1 MIDFLILF
9 FILPFASAQEIP
21 DYDKPYAPI
30 FFDKPIYSWT
40 DKIEIKIVAP
50 SWNTDKDFIDSI
62 GNDEQNPIKI
72 STREYSLEQY
82 RLTETDVK
90 SGIFTGEIT
99 LTGFL
104 HDANGDGD
112 FDTNPRT
119 IGNGPTSGFLQVE
132 RDSAVTVS
140 FEFADGVVLSES
152 IPVSWNLGT
161 IKFTK
166 DIFLSD
172 DSVIIHVIDLDMN
185 LNPEALDQIE
195 IDIFSDSDVGGIKIT
210 AIETSESSGFFTAT
224 ISLSQTSASSGN
236 RLYVLPGD
244 KISAKY
250 DDYTLPK
257 PHSISDNLKIE
268 TTAIIDSS
276 VPAVERIQ
284 NSEITI
290 TDGFR
295 NTSHNLDVDNQLH
308 IIGTVSNMQNFNQNF
323 VYLFQIKNE
332 LNSVESISWVR
343 GQLTSDQTFDVSQ
356 SWTPNKIGE
365 YTIETFVWH
374 TLNDPTPLSL
384 VSTTKFTIG
393 SLSG

>member
-50 SWNTDKDFIDSI
+50 SWNTDKDLIDSI

-90 SGIFTGEIT
+90 SGIFTGEII

-295 NTSHNLDVDNQLH
+295 NTSHNLDVNSQLH

>member
-1 MIDFLILF
+1 LIDFLILF

-50 SWNTDKDFIDSI
+50 SWNTDKDLIDSI

-295 NTSHNLDVDNQLH
+295 NTSHNLDVNSQLH

>member
-1 MIDFLILF
+1 LIDFLILF

-40 DKIEIKIVAP
+40 DKIEIKIIAP
-50 SWNTDKDFIDSI
+50 SWNTDNDLIDSI

-82 RLTETDVK
+82 RLTETDVR
-90 SGIFTGEIT
+90 SGIFTGEII

-119 IGNGPTSGFLQVE
+119 IGNGPTSGFLEVE

-140 FEFADGVVLSES
+140 FEFADGVVLTES
-152 IPVSWNLGT
+152 VPVSWNFGT

-172 DSVIIHVIDLDMN
+172 DSVIIHIIDLDMN
-185 LNPEALDQIE
+185 LNPEALDQIK
-195 IDIFSDSDVGGIKIT
+195 IDIFSDSDVGGIKVN
-210 AIETSESSGFFTAT
+210 AIETSESSGSFVAT
-224 ISLSQTSASSGN
+224 LSLSQISSSSGN
-236 RLYVLPGD
+236 RLYALPGD
-244 KISAKY
+244 KIYAKY

-257 PHSISDNLKIE
+257 PRSISDNLKVE
-268 TTAIIDSS
+268 STALIDSS
-276 VPAVERIQ
+276 IPAVERIQ

-290 TDGFR
+290 TDGWR
-295 NTSHNLDVDNQLH
+295 NSSPNQGVNNQIH
-308 IIGTVSNMQNFNQNF
+308 IVGTISNMQNFNQDF

-332 LNSVESISWVR
+332 SNIVESLSWVQ

-356 SWTPNKIGE
+356 SWTPKKMGE
-365 YTIETFVWH
+365 YTVETFVWH
-374 TLNDPTPLSL
+374 ALNDPTPLSS
-384 VSTTKFTIG
+384 VSTTKVTIG
-393 SLSG
+393 ILLG

>member
-40 DKIEIKIVAP
+40 DKIEIKIIAP
-50 SWNTDKDFIDSI
+50 SWNTDKDLIDSI

-90 SGIFTGEIT
+90 SGIFTGEII

-119 IGNGPTSGFLQVE
+119 IGNGPTSGFLEVE

-140 FEFADGVVLSES
+140 FEFADGVVLTES
-152 IPVSWNLGT
+152 VPVSWNLGT

-172 DSVIIHVIDLDMN
+172 DSVIIHIIDLDMN

-195 IDIFSDSDVGGIKIT
+195 IDIFSDSDVGGIKVN
-210 AIETSESSGFFTAT
+210 AIETSESSGSFVAT
-224 ISLSQTSASSGN
+224 VSLSQISSSSGN
-236 RLYVLPGD
+236 RLYALPGD
-244 KISAKY
+244 KIYAKY

-257 PHSISDNLKIE
+257 PHSISDNLKVE
-268 TTAIIDSS
+268 STALIDSS
-276 VPAVERIQ
+276 IPAVERIQ

-290 TDGFR
+290 TDGWR
-295 NTSHNLDVDNQLH
+295 NSSPNQGVNNQLH
-308 IIGTVSNMQNFNQNF
+308 IVGTISNMQNFNQDF

-332 LNSVESISWVR
+332 SNIVESISWVR

-356 SWTPNKIGE
+356 SWTPKKMGE
-365 YTIETFVWH
+365 YTVETFVWH

-384 VSTTKFTIG
+384 VSTIKITIG
-393 SLSG
+393 TLLG

>member
-40 DKIEIKIVAP
+40 DKIEIKIIAP
-50 SWNTDKDFIDSI
+50 SWNTDKDLIDSI
-62 GNDEQNPIKI
+62 GNDEENPVKI
-72 STREYSLEQY
+72 STREYSLDQY
-82 RLTETDVK
+82 RLTETDVR
-90 SGIFTGEIT
+90 SGIFTGEII

-104 HDANGDGD
+104 HDVNGDGD

-119 IGNGPTSGFLQVE
+119 IGTGPTSGFLEVE

-140 FEFADGVVLSES
+140 FEFADGVVLTES
-152 IPVSWNLGT
+152 VPVSWNLGT

-172 DSVIIHVIDLDMN
+172 DSVIIHIIDLDMN

-195 IDIFSDSDVGGIKIT
+195 IDIFSDSDVGGIKVN
-210 AIETSESSGFFTAT
+210 AIETSESSGSFVAT
-224 ISLSQTSASSGN
+224 ISLSQTSSSSGN
-236 RLYVLPGD
+236 RLYALPED
-244 KISAKY
+244 KIYAKY

-257 PHSISDNLKIE
+257 PHSISDNLKVE
-268 TTAIIDSS
+268 STALIDSS
-276 VPAVERIQ
+276 ISAVERIQ

-290 TDGFR
+290 TDGWM
-295 NTSHNLDVDNQLH
+295 NSSPNQGVNNQLH
-308 IIGTVSNMQNFNQNF
+308 IVGTISNMQNFSQDF

-332 LNSVESISWVR
+332 SNTVESISWIR

-356 SWTPNKIGE
+356 SWTPKKMGE
-365 YTIETFVWH
+365 YTVETFVWH

-384 VSTTKFTIG
+384 VSTIKITIG
-393 SLSG
+393 TLLG

>member
-50 SWNTDKDFIDSI
+50 SWNTDKDLIDSI

-295 NTSHNLDVDNQLH
+295 NTSHNLDVNSQLH

-384 VSTTKFTIG
+384 VSTTKVTIG

>member
-40 DKIEIKIVAP
+40 DKIEIKIIAP
-50 SWNTDKDFIDSI
+50 SWNTDKDLIDSI

-72 STREYSLEQY
+72 STREYALEQY
-82 RLTETDVK
+82 RLTETDVR
-90 SGIFTGEIT
+90 SGIFTGEII

-119 IGNGPTSGFLQVE
+119 IGTGPTSGFLEVE
-132 RDSAVTVS
+132 RDSAVTVY
-140 FEFADGVVLSES
+140 FEFADGVVLTES
-152 IPVSWNLGT
+152 VPVSWNLGT

-172 DSVIIHVIDLDMN
+172 DSVIIHIIDLDMN

-295 NTSHNLDVDNQLH
+295 NTSHNLDVNSQLH

>member
-40 DKIEIKIVAP
+40 DKIEIKIIAP
-50 SWNTDKDFIDSI
+50 SWNTDKDLIDSI

-90 SGIFTGEIT
+90 SGIFTGEII

-119 IGNGPTSGFLQVE
+119 IGNGPTSGFLEVE

-140 FEFADGVVLSES
+140 FEFADGVVLTES
-152 IPVSWNLGT
+152 VPVSWNLGT
-161 IKFTK
+161 IKFSK

-195 IDIFSDSDVGGIKIT
+195 IDIFSDSDVGGIKVN
-210 AIETSESSGFFTAT
+210 AIETSESSGSFVAT
-224 ISLSQTSASSGN
+224 VSLSQISSSSGN
-236 RLYVLPGD
+236 RLYALPGD
-244 KISAKY
+244 KIYAKY

-257 PHSISDNLKIE
+257 PHSISDNLKVE
-268 TTAIIDSS
+268 STALIDSS
-276 VPAVERIQ
+276 IPAVERIQ

-290 TDGFR
+290 TDGWR
-295 NTSHNLDVDNQLH
+295 NSSPNQGVNNQLH
-308 IIGTVSNMQNFNQNF
+308 IVGTISNMQNFNQDF

-332 LNSVESISWVR
+332 SNIVESISWVR

-356 SWTPNKIGE
+356 SWTPKKMGE
-365 YTIETFVWH
+365 YTVETFVWH

-384 VSTTKFTIG
+384 VSTIKITIG
-393 SLSG
+393 TLLG

>member
-50 SWNTDKDFIDSI
+50 SWNTDKDLIDSI

-195 IDIFSDSDVGGIKIT
+195 IDIFSDSDVGGIKVN
-210 AIETSESSGFFTAT
+210 AIETSESSGSFAA
-224 ISLSQTSASSGN
+224 IVSLSQTSSSSGH
-236 RLYVLPGD
+236 RLYALPGD

-295 NTSHNLDVDNQLH
+295 NTSHNLDVNSQLH

>member
-1 MIDFLILF
+1 LIDFLILF

-295 NTSHNLDVDNQLH
+295 NTSHNLDVNSQLH